1 MFSKFKIPKIS
12 RRIFSPRLLTIVANT
27 GWLFA
32 DKVVRIGVGLVIGI
46 WLARY
51 LGVEEYGLFNYA
63 IAFATLLSP
72 FASLGL
78 DSVAIRYIVSDTA
91 ELLQILGTTFILK
104 LLAGTLTLIAS
115 IICIY
120 LASPN
125 ENLTI
130 QLVAILSA
138 TGIFQSL
145 DTIDLWFQSQT
156 QSKYSVL
163 AKSSVFALTSILRI
177 ILISIKAPLVAFAWV
192 ALLDIALGSLGLMI
206 IYKIRGYSVWLWR
219 WSWPLAKILV
229 KESWPLLFSSFAILI
244 YMKIDMVMLKE
255 MSDDRAVGIYSAAT
269 RISEAWYFI
278 PMVISSSMAPS
289 IYAAKESNEALFYNL
304 SFKLHR
310 FLSVLAILI
319 SVGMTFLA
327 KPSILLLFGDK
338 YAEAADV
345 LIVHIWA
352 SIFVFLGVASSSWLV
367 AENLA
372 FFTLSRTVMGAILNI
387 GLNFFLIPRYAG
399 VGAAIATLISYAFA
413 NVFANIINKKTHKL
427 FWIQI
432 KSLNVLSFASKIK

>member
-46 WLARY
+46 WMARY

-78 DSVAIRYIVSDTA
+78 DSVVIRYIVSDTA
-91 ELLQILGTTFILK
+91 ELLPILGTTFLLK

-120 LASPN
+120 LVSPN
-125 ENLTI
+125 EKLTI

-145 DTIDLWFQSQT
+145 DSIDLWFQSQT

-177 ILISIKAPLVAFAWV
+177 ILITIKAPLVAFAWV

-219 WSWPLAKILV
+219 WSWPLARTLV

-289 IYAAKESNEALFYNL
+289 IYAAKESSEALFYSL

-310 FLSVLAILI
+310 FMSVLAILI

-338 YAEAADV
+338 YAAAADV

-413 NVFANIINKKTHKL
+413 NVFANIINKKTHRL

-432 KSLNVLSFASKIK
+432 KSLNILSFATKIK

>member
-12 RRIFSPRLLTIVANT
+12 QRIFSPRLLTIVANT

-78 DSVAIRYIVSDTA
+78 DSVVIRYIVSDTA

-104 LLAGTLTLIAS
+104 LLAGVLTLIAS
-115 IICIY
+115 IVCIY
-120 LASPN
+120 LVSPN
-125 ENLTI
+125 EKLTI

-145 DTIDLWFQSQT
+145 DSIDLWFQSQT

-177 ILISIKAPLVAFAWV
+177 ILITMKAPLVAFAWV
-192 ALLDIALGSLGLMI
+192 ALLDIALGSLGLMV

-229 KESWPLLFSSFAILI
+229 RESWPLLFSSFAILI

-278 PMVISSSMAPS
+278 PMVVSSSMAPS
-289 IYAAKESNEALFYNL
+289 IYAARESSETLFYNL

-310 FLSVLAILI
+310 FMSLLAIFI
-319 SVGMTFLA
+319 SISMTFLA

-387 GLNFFLIPRYAG
+387 GLNFFLIPHYAG

-432 KSLNVLSFASKIK
+432 KSLNILSFASRIR